1 MDQLSQTR
9 LAEITAK
16 SPADLTEADAAFLR
30 ARRSYLN
37 DEQLAVFADVLAEV
51 ENGPKGPYDDLS
63 MSELRRIATQRNVE
77 VGGEKRKADY
87 IDALTAADAAQS
99 AQSQSAQ

>member
-30 ARRSYLN
+30 ARRSYLTE
-37 DEQLAVFADVLAEV
+37 EQCAVFADVLADV
-51 ENGPKGPYDDLS
+51 EDASKGPYDDLS
-63 MSELRRIATQRNVE
+63 MSELRRIAGERKVE
-77 VGGEKRKADY
+77 VAGEKKKKADY
-87 IDALTAADAAQS
+87 IAALTAADQS
-99 AQSQSAQ
+99 AQ